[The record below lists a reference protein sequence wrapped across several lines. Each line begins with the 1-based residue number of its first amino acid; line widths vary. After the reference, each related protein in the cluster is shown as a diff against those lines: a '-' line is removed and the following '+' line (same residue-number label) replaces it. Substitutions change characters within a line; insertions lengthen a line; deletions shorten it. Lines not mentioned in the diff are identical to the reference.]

1 VAACQQLRSLQLPLA
16 SADSKFNMLAF
27 IDAAQAKLVLRLV
40 LGASSDPDAL
50 YALAGQGTATAE
62 EVSGTAYV

>member
-1 VAACQQLRSLQLPLA
+1 
-16 SADSKFNMLAF
+16 MLAF